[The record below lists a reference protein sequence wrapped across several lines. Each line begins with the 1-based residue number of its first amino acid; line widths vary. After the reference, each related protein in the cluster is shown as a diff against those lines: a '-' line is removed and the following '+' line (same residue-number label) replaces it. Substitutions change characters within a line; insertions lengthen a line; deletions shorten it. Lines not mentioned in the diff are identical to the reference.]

1 MVKINTP
8 RASDSLIYFKL
19 NWPVV
24 FGRDA
29 KKLIEAIAALA
40 NAHGGRIYLMRTGS
54 NPGIP
59 VERIEDYRVFWHK
72 DLYPVLGNYLDNIPS
87 LDFGEE
93 YTNDSRYRFA
103 VIYVKSFETS
113 LISCRFTDGAET
125 IFIRENGKN
134 IKYSPR
140 KLEQIPLKRIRHLL
154 LMPEVGSVINKC
166 NYQFINIE
174 KPVDIAYKYM
184 SLDSFIVSLV
194 NHTWRFVEP
203 KKWKD
208 KYEGRFYNADYSK
221 VLSGSSNP
229 VRKTYAT
236 CITQSPASEAAWKVY
251 SHGQGLGSRCIQL
264 KLDMAELRKQLCQQ
278 LIVKGVN
285 ASKSSSV
292 RGSLYEGKVYYELSD
307 SQIDNLNKPGQDF
320 YDTFFQSFSL
330 SKFLKL
336 LLLKRK
342 AYSYEDEIRLFF
354 VPDPSQRINSKKHD
368 GDSIDIP
375 VDWGKLI
382 KEIKIDAACSVGEL
396 EAVKSACEASAI
408 DLHIGKGRV
417 AAGQIRLCK
426 FDIDNMSGKRVIC
439 IG

>member
-1 MVKINTP
+1 MVRINTP
-8 RASDSLIYFKL
+8 RASDSLICFKL

-24 FGRDA
+24 FARDA
-29 KKLIEAIAALA
+29 NKLIEAIAALA
-40 NAHGGRIYLMRTGS
+40 NAQGGRIYLMRIGS

-59 VERIEDYRVFWHK
+59 VDRINDYRDFWYK
-72 DLYPVLGNYLDNIPS
+72 DLYPVLGNYMDNIPS

-103 VIYVKSFETS
+103 VIYVKSFESS
-113 LISCRFTDGAET
+113 LISCRFTDRTET

-154 LMPEVGSVINKC
+154 LMPEVGSVIDKC
-166 NYQFINIE
+166 NYLFINIE
-174 KPVDIAYKYM
+174 KPVEIAYKYM

-208 KYEGRFYNADYSK
+208 KYEGRFYNANYSK
-221 VLSGSSNP
+221 VLSGSGNP

-251 SHGQGLGSRCIQL
+251 SHGQGLGSKCIQL
-264 KLDMAELRKQLCQQ
+264 KLDMNELRKQLCHQ
-278 LIVKGVN
+278 LVILGVKASKIPNVKG
-285 ASKSSSV
+285 
-292 RGSLYEGKVYYELSD
+292 LLFEGKVYYELTD
-307 SQIDNLNKPGQDF
+307 NQIDNLNKPGNDF
-320 YDTFFQSFSL
+320 YDTFFQGFSL
-330 SKFLKL
+330 VKFLKL

-354 VPDPSQRINSKKHD
+354 IPDPSQQIDPKKHD

-375 VDWGKLI
+375 IEWKRII
-382 KEIKIDAACSVGEL
+382 KEIKIDASCSVGEL
-396 EAVKSACEASAI
+396 EAVKSACESAGI

-417 AAGQIRLCK
+417 AADQVRLIK
-426 FDIDNMSGKRVIC
+426 YDIDNMKGKRVIP